1 MSFKYL
7 TGSLLEYAVRKE
19 KQLLEVRKM
28 IDKGTLINLIAASLA
43 NFITDRIDREVLK
56 ETEDLFNEIGKL
68 EHITE
73 KRKF

>member
-1 MSFKYL
+1 
-7 TGSLLEYAVRKE
+7 
-19 KQLLEVRKM
+19 M

-73 KRKF
+73 KRKC